1 MSNIQTTDVP
11 RQLTLFDLEQLETRI
26 RAGLRTFID
35 VGNALAEIKAADGH
49 RLKGFTSFEAYCE
62 SEFGFG
68 LRHGERLIQAAQVAV
83 KVEAMTGELPR
94 NEAVAREIARVA
106 YSPKAETNLKAVS
119 KELKREGKS
128 LATATAEVV
137 AKVVERVINP
147 KPKVEQKPLIEEVV
161 EEPPAWH
168 PELVEGPATTLT
180 DFCPSCG
187 SIPESY
193 VRQADG
199 WHCSDCDA
207 PVTIGVIATK

>member
-1 MSNIQTTDVP
+1 MTTIQTTDIP

-35 VGNALAEIKAADGH
+35 VGNALNEIKVSNGH
-49 RLKGFTSFEAYCE
+49 RLKGYTSFEAYCE
-62 SEFGFG
+62 AEFNFG
-68 LRHGERLIQAAQVAV
+68 VRHGERLIQSAKAAL
-83 KVEAMTGELPR
+83 KVEQLTGELPK

-106 YSPKAETNLKAVS
+106 YSPKAETNLKTIS
-119 KELKREGKS
+119 KELKREGKT

-147 KPKVEQKPLIEEVV
+147 KPKIEQKPLVEEVI
-161 EEPPAWH
+161 EEPPV
-168 PELVEGPATTLT
+168 LGTSLT

-187 SIPESY
+187 SIPQSY
-193 VRQADG
+193 THRDDG

>member
-1 MSNIQTTDVP
+1 MTTIQTADTP

-62 SEFGFG
+62 AEFGFG
-68 LRHGERLIQAAQVAV
+68 LRHGERLIQAAQVAQ
-83 KVEAMTGELPR
+83 KVEQITGVAPR
-94 NEAVAREIARVA
+94 NEAAAREISRVA
-106 YSPKAETNLKAVS
+106 YSPQADKLLPKVE
-119 KELKREGKS
+119 KELGRQGKS
-128 LATATAEVV
+128 ISTATAEVI
-137 AKVVERVINP
+137 AKVIERVIAP
-147 KPKVEQKPLIEEVV
+147 KKPATEQQQQQLV
-161 EEPPAWH
+161 EEPAEEPTAPA
-168 PELVEGPATTLT
+168 VMLT

-193 VRQADG
+193 THRNDG